1 MLFAGKPHQA
11 SVLRRDESREKG
23 YRVVGTLENT
33 DRIMSDTFWVGV
45 YPGMTDEKDRL
56 YGKVIKEG
64 LLQ

>member
-1 MLFAGKPHQA
+1 MRAEK
-11 SVLRRDESREKG
+11 KG

-45 YPGMTDEKDRL
+45 YPGMTDEKID
-56 YGKVIKEG
+56 YMEKVIKEG